1 LLRGLITVADYRL
14 YAHRNSYAMTT
25 HLMLEELGVDYNITW
40 FNVHKP
46 EEFPPEFLD
55 LNPNAKVPVLVT
67 PDGVVYESAATLLY
81 LSEHHD
87 NRFMPVELGAQRAR
101 AQQWLIYLMSTFQ
114 PEVMIQ
120 FHAERYFP
128 DDVSMQQA
136 LRTASLRELELLW
149 TIIEDALDPG
159 PWLLGETYS
168 ICDVLFVMQAIW
180 KENQPADLSKLPNSV
195 RLLKTAFERPAVQRV
210 MAIHQIEN
218 LADL

>member
-1 LLRGLITVADYRL
+1 MADYRL

-25 HLMLEELGVDYNITW
+25 HLMLEELGIDYDVIW

-81 LSEHHD
+81 LSEHHG
-87 NRFMPVELGAQRAR
+87 NRFMPAELGAQRAR

-136 LRTASLRELELLW
+136 LRSASRRELELLW
-149 TIIEDALDPG
+149 KIIEDALDPG
-159 PWLLGETYS
+159 PWFLGETYS

-180 KENQPADLSKLPNSV
+180 KENQPVDLSKLPNTV
-195 RLLKTAFERPAVQRV
+195 RLLKTAFKRPAVQRV
-210 MAIHQIEN
+210 IAIHQIEN
-218 LADL
+218 LTDI

>member
-1 LLRGLITVADYRL
+1 MAAYRL

-25 HLMLEELGVDYNITW
+25 HLMLEELGVDYDVTW

-67 PDGVVYESAATLLY
+67 PHGAVYESAATLLY

-87 NRFMPVELGAQRAR
+87 NRFMPVELGAERAR

-120 FHAERYFP
+120 FHAERYFA
-128 DDVSMQQA
+128 DDESMQQA
-136 LRTASLRELELLW
+136 LRTASLRELESLW
-149 TIIEDALDPG
+149 KIIETALDPG
-159 PWLLGETYS
+159 PWFLGETYS
-168 ICDVLFVMQAIW
+168 ICDILFVMQAIW
-180 KENQPADLSKLPNSV
+180 KENQPPNLASHPSSM
-195 RLLKTAFERPAVQRV
+195 RMLRNALERPAVQRV
-210 MAIHQIEN
+210 MRIHQIEH
-218 LADL
+218 LAEL

>member
-1 LLRGLITVADYRL
+1 MAAYRL

-25 HLMLEELGVDYNITW
+25 HLMLEELGIDYDITW

-67 PDGVVYESAATLLY
+67 PHGAVYESAATLLY

-87 NRFMPVELGAQRAR
+87 NRFMPVELGAERAR

-120 FHAERYFP
+120 FHAERYFA
-128 DDVSMQQA
+128 DDASMQQA
-136 LRTASLRELELLW
+136 LRAASLRELEALW
-149 TIIEDALDPG
+149 KIIESALDPG
-159 PWLLGETYS
+159 PWFLGDTYS
-168 ICDVLFVMQAIW
+168 ICDILFVMQAIW
-180 KENQPADLSKLPNSV
+180 QENQPPNLASHPNSM
-195 RLLKTAFERPAVQRV
+195 RMLRSAFERPAVQRV
-210 MAIHQIEN
+210 MRIHQIEH
-218 LADL
+218 LADI

>member
-1 LLRGLITVADYRL
+1 MADYRL

-25 HLMLEELGVDYNITW
+25 HLMLEELGVDYDVTW

-67 PDGVVYESAATLLY
+67 PHGAVYESAATLLY

-87 NRFMPVELGAQRAR
+87 NRFMPVELGAERAR
-101 AQQWLIYLMSTFQ
+101 AQQWLIWLMSTFQ

-128 DDVSMQQA
+128 DDEPMQQA
-136 LRTASLRELELLW
+136 LRAASLRELESLW
-149 TIIEDALDPG
+149 KIIETALDPG
-159 PWLLGETYS
+159 PWFLGETYS
-168 ICDVLFVMQAIW
+168 ICDILFVMQAIW
-180 KENQPADLSKLPNSV
+180 KENQPTNLASHPNSM
-195 RLLKTAFERPAVQRV
+195 RMLRSAFERPAVQRV
-210 MAIHQIEN
+210 MRIHQIEH
-218 LADL
+218 LAEL